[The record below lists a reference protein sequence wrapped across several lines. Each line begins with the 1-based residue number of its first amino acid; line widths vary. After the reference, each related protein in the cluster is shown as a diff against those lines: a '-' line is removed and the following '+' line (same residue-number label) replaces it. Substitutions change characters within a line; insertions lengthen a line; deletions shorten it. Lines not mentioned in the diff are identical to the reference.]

1 MVRAMVVGALCV
13 AVSVQAQEPADSLT
27 LTRDRAIAQALA
39 GSPLLAIARE
49 QVAQTRA
56 QGTQAS
62 AFPDPEI
69 GADWAGLSR
78 PFGFGTRTASDVSVG
93 LTLPFPQKLL
103 QQGSAGR
110 STVRSAEFA
119 YQQQRQAVAAETA
132 QAYDALLVA
141 LRHGRDLADARQLAA
156 DFLERTEAR
165 FAGGTVP
172 RIDVIK
178 ARVDL
183 AQAENDRIA
192 NERDQANARSAL
204 NRSMGRMLR
213 LPLVPADS
221 LALPDTPGPL
231 DSLIDVALARRPEL
245 RGLDADRAAARSTAS
260 VAQQYFLPDLSLSLE
275 KNAVTG
281 SPNEYTLGLGFSVPL
296 FFWNHQ
302 RGEVAEARHRVRE
315 LDAAYRDLEAG
326 VEQDVRVAWASADA
340 AIRQAAY
347 LETELLPEAQRAYD
361 IVARSYAL
369 GGSSALDVL
378 DARRTLIDSEN
389 QYAEA
394 LGAAND
400 AVFQLRLAVGEPVAT
415 VTGEPR

>member
-13 AVSVQAQEPADSLT
+13 AMSVQAQEPADSLT
-27 LTRDRAIAQALA
+27 LTRDQAIAQALTA
-39 GSPLLAIARE
+39 NPLLEIARE

-56 QGTQAS
+56 RGTQAS

-69 GADWAGLSR
+69 AADFAGLSKPFR
-78 PFGFGTRTASDVSVG
+78 PGSRTGSDLSVG
-93 LTLPFPQKLL
+93 ITLPFPQKLL
-103 QQGSAGR
+103 LQGSAGR
-110 STVRSAEFA
+110 ADVRSAEFA
-119 YQQQRQAVAAETA
+119 YEQQRQAVVAGTA

-141 LRHGRDLADARQLAA
+141 QRHGRDLADARTLAA
-156 DFLERTEAR
+156 DFLQRTEAR

-192 NERDQANARSAL
+192 NERDQANARSGL
-204 NRSMGRMLR
+204 NRAMGRLLR
-213 LPLVPADS
+213 LPVTPADS
-221 LALPDTPGPL
+221 LTVPVATGAL
-231 DSLIDVALARRPEL
+231 DSLVAVALASRPEL
-245 RGLDADRAAARSTAS
+245 QGLDAERSGARSSAAL
-260 VAQQYFLPDLSLSLE
+260 AQQYFLPDLSLSVE
-275 KNAVTG
+275 KNVVYGT
-281 SPNEYTLGLGFSVPL
+281 PDEYTVGLGFSVPL

-302 RGEVAEARHRVRE
+302 RGEVAEARHHVRE

-326 VEQDVRVAWASADA
+326 VEQDVRTAWASADA
-340 AIRQAAY
+340 AIRQATY
-347 LETELLPEAQRAYD
+347 LRDELLPEAQHAYD
-361 IVARSYAL
+361 IVAGSYAL

-378 DARRTLIDSEN
+378 DAKRTLLDAQN

-400 AVFQLRLAVGEPVAT
+400 AVFQLRLAVGDPVGAIA
-415 VTGEPR
+415 GDSR